1 MPKKKIS
8 MPKKKISFSV
18 NGGGAYSKN
27 IKGPVTVTKKH
38 IGGSAAAKLMTGK
51 SESITTTIKG
61 GAYSGK
67 FSAPD
72 TLQKWKGGG
81 VTGGKVEL
89 KTKKWDVGAEVDR
102 VPSGRGVRAL
112 LTGKLRFNI
121 GDILGE

>member
-1 MPKKKIS
+1 

-81 VTGGKVEL
+81 VTGGKVEY
-89 KTKKWDVGAEVDR
+89 KTKKWDVEVGFDR
-102 VPSGRGVRAL
+102 ASSGRGGTTL
-112 LTGKLRFNI
+112 LKGKFRF
-121 GDILGE
+121 